1 MISPT
6 LQAGSSST
14 DPLPTPLTLVAA
26 LSQASKTHPDL
37 RIAWLNVS
45 RAGIHLREVE
55 SSYSISSL
63 LELQARVAS
72 SATVSGV
79 AFEDDSRFGLVIR
92 KRLSD
97 FGRTASRHMAASAAV
112 RGEEITYQVRRNRT

>member
-1 MISPT
+1 MKVGQWPLFVHRGQAISWFVARSGLLLLFASLMISPT
-6 LQAGSSST
+6 LRADSSSST

-55 SSYSISSL
+55 SSYSVNSL
-63 LELQARVAS
+63 LNYS
-72 SATVSGV
+72 P
-79 AFEDDSRFGLVIR
+79 GLR
-92 KRLSD
+92 
-97 FGRTASRHMAASAAV
+97 AV
-112 RGEEITYQVRRNRT
+112 RLYRVVILKTTVVLV